1 MRQFIARCMQ
11 TTLLK
16 MEVAVVREDHTQ
28 FVDEIQRITDEVVEG
43 LIQFKRQGD
52 PEETQ
57 GFFGIGHR
65 GTAIVTADQMVEILK
80 MSEDDDSDNDD
91 DDDGV

>member
-1 MRQFIARCMQ
+1 MN
-11 TTLLK
+11 
-16 MEVAVVREDHTQ
+16 VAVIKEDQMQ
-28 FVDEIQRITDEVVEG
+28 FVGEIQRITDEVVEG
-43 LIQFKRQGD
+43 LIQFKQHSD

-57 GFFGIGHR
+57 GGHR